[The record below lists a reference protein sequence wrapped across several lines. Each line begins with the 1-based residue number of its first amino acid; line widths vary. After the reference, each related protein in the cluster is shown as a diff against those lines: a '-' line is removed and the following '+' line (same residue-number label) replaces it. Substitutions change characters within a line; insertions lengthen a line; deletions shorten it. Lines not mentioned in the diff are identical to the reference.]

1 MRESFNRNFPLL
13 ALLGI
18 MLLAGSLRFY
28 GLGTQ
33 SLWND
38 ELNTWGLSTYGE
50 GLSGVLWHFPREGIG
65 VHPPG
70 YYLLI
75 HITAQHLGESE
86 WALRLPSAV
95 AGFLSVFVTY
105 LLGRRLYSWREGLIA
120 ALLMAVLWT
129 PVYYSQEARMYS
141 LLLLFSLLAI
151 YLWIPIL
158 RSLDRGKRPGALVV
172 LGYVAAAGVASYL
185 HYFGFYLV
193 ALQGLWTLVVYV
205 RRPRT
210 LAYGS
215 VVYGLILLVYSPWLP
230 ALLNRTGR
238 GSGTIEHIA
247 RPGLGTFV
255 DYAVFVFSRSP
266 VFAVIALVLYLF
278 LLFKKLYPLY
288 ETGRFPG
295 IGNLLRSPGLMLGL
309 WLTVPFAGAYVVS
322 LVWTP
327 ILEPRYLIISL
338 PAAYLLVAR
347 AVTRLPLRPAM
358 KGAAVALGTVLLLAQ
373 LIFVM
378 NYYSEPSKEQIREG
392 VRFAVENE
400 PPASLAAYCAGVR
413 VQFFNYYLIR
423 EGSDERFGVR
433 ACTTA
438 NDLKGLVEKG
448 EYRYVRFVASREP
461 EAEVMQY
468 LRDELEL
475 IREVN
480 LVGVDSYLF
489 EVPGAVRS

>member
-1 MRESFNRNFPLL
+1 MRKSLHRNFPLL
-13 ALLGI
+13 ALLGT
-18 MLLAGSLRFY
+18 LVLAGILRFY
-28 GLGTQ
+28 GLSIQ
-33 SLWND
+33 SFWND
-38 ELNTWGLSTYGE
+38 EINTWGLSTYGD
-50 GLSGVLWHFPREGIG
+50 GPSGVLRHFPREGIG

-75 HITAQHLGESE
+75 YLTAQYLGESE

-141 LLLLFSLLAI
+141 LLLLFTLLAV

-158 RSLDRGKRPGALVV
+158 RSLDRGERPEVFAV
-172 LGYVAAAGVASYL
+172 LGYAAAAGVASYL

-210 LAYGS
+210 LAYAF

-266 VFAVIALVLYLF
+266 VFAVVALALYLF
-278 LLFKKLYPLY
+278 LLFKKFYPLY

-295 IGNLLRSPGLMLGL
+295 MGSLLRSPGLMLGL
-309 WLTVPFAGAYVVS
+309 WLAVPFAGAYAVS
-322 LVWTP
+322 LIWTP

-347 AVTRLPLRPAM
+347 AVTRLPLRPAT
-358 KGAAVALGTVLLLAQ
+358 KGGAVALGTVLFLAQ
-373 LIFVM
+373 LLFVM
-378 NYYSEPSKEQIREG
+378 DYYSEPSKEQIREG

-400 PPASLAAYCAGVR
+400 RPSSLLAYCAGVR
-413 VQFFNYYLIR
+413 VAFFDYYLIQ

-433 ACTTA
+433 ACTSA
-438 NDLKGLVEKG
+438 SDLASRIE
-448 EYRYVRFVASREP
+448 EENYRYVRFVASREP
-461 EAEVMQY
+461 EAEVARY
-468 LRDELEL
+468 LRDELEV

-480 LVGVDSYLF
+480 LVGADAYLF
-489 EVPGAVRS
+489 EVPEAARS